1 MDLEIEEEAEGDGVE
16 DVVEEDTEVAEELTE
31 AERIGT
37 NSQETLE
44 L

>member
-1 MDLEIEEEAEGDGVE
+1 MDQEIEEEADGDGVE
-16 DVVEEDTEVAEELTE
+16 DVVEEDTEVAELTE

-44 L
+44 R

>member
-1 MDLEIEEEAEGDGVE
+1 MDQEIEEEAEGDGVE
-16 DVVEEDTEVAEELTE
+16 DVEEEDTEVAELTE

>member
-16 DVVEEDTEVAEELTE
+16 DVVEEDTEVAELTE

>member
-1 MDLEIEEEAEGDGVE
+1 MDQEIEEEAEGDGVE
-16 DVVEEDTEVAEELTE
+16 DVVEEGTEVAELTE